1 MSISEG
7 YMAKR
12 RSVMIIKEKTR
23 KGINL
28 STHGVDKLL
37 YIGKLLVIIA
47 VIFVENVKKRK
58 GRQTDGQTKMDRET
72 DKQTNRPSYCHTESE
87 KGKRKSEPNRF

>member
-1 MSISEG
+1 M
-7 YMAKR
+7 
-12 RSVMIIKEKTR
+12 
-23 KGINL
+23 
-28 STHGVDKLL
+28 
-37 YIGKLLVIIA
+37 VIIA
-47 VIFVENVKKRK
+47 VIFVGNIKKRK